1 MAGTASGA
9 THSQQPPSTE
19 VATSTL
25 GLDKT
30 HLDSL
35 LSSWL
40 VIYAASLK
48 PQGFSDK
55 DITLLAFEKALEQ
68 AMS

>member
-1 MAGTASGA
+1 M
-9 THSQQPPSTE
+9 E
-19 VATSTL
+19 VATATL

-55 DITLLAFEKALEQ
+55 DVTRLALEKALQQ

>member
-9 THSQQPPSTE
+9 TPSQQPPSTE
-19 VATSTL
+19 VAAATL
-25 GLDKT
+25 GPDKT

-40 VIYAASLK
+40 VIYAMSLK

-55 DITLLAFEKALEQ
+55 DVTCLAFEKALQQ

>member
-1 MAGTASGA
+1 M
-9 THSQQPPSTE
+9 E
-19 VATSTL
+19 VAAATL

-48 PQGFSDK
+48 LQGFSDK
-55 DITLLAFEKALEQ
+55 DVTRLAFEKALQQ
-68 AMS
+68 AMY